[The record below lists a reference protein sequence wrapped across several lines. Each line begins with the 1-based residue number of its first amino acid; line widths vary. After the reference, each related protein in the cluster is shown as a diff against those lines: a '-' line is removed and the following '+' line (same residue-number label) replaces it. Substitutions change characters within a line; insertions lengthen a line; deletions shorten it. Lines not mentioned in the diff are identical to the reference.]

1 MSFTVDLGAHV
12 EYVVGALLLTALAV
26 LRRGGREPGGWLLR
40 LRDIWGFKC
49 GRYEGPRPLRRS
61 HQRLPRFGLYH
72 IRVLDCGFWVLYEWR
87 PRCGYTVVGLGLGG
101 RTDTV
106 KVTLPAS
113 WSFEVGL
120 KRREGVPSGGVVAA
134 LEMPAIFAKRW
145 PGVAEFL
152 VATQFE
158 DGSSRAPG
166 EIRFANRGA
175 GWLVTLYD
183 VEQAARLPVNAPTIE
198 QGLSLMEQLLGVEE
212 APWEHDQYLQ
222 TLLDR
227 RKKKRK

>member
-1 MSFTVDLGAHV
+1 VK
-12 EYVVGALLLTALAV
+12 
-26 LRRGGREPGGWLLR
+26 
-40 LRDIWGFKC
+40 LRDVWGYKC
-49 GRYEGPRPLRRS
+49 DQYKGRLPLRRR
-61 HQRLPRFGLYH
+61 HCRLPQRGLYH
-72 IRVLDCGFWVLYEWR
+72 IRVLCDCYWMLLQWA
-87 PRCGYTVVGLGLGG
+87 PREGYTLVALGIGG
-101 RTDTV
+101 RTGTTTE
-106 KVTLPAS
+106 KLPAS
-113 WSFEVGL
+113 WEMIMPL

-145 PGVAEFL
+145 PAIAEFL

-198 QGLSLMEQLLGVEE
+198 QGLSLLEQLLGVEE